1 MQIYLDNSAT
11 TMLSDAAKQKAL
23 EAMEKYGNPSSLHLI
38 GLEAE
43 RLISEARRNILTAL
57 GAKNKGVLVFT
68 SCGTE
73 ATSLA
78 LFGTAFAKERR
89 EANRILTT
97 DSEHPSVS
105 VAMERLEKSGFEVI
119 RIPTRRGVLDMAA
132 LEAALDKKIF
142 LASFMMVNNETG
154 AHYDVARA
162 FSMIKAKYP
171 SAITHC
177 DAIQGF
183 LKIPFTPER
192 IGADLVSIS
201 GHKVHAPKGVGALY
215 ISNDMIK
222 QKKIVPFLVGG
233 GQESGWRSGTE
244 NVIGIAAFG
253 GAVADIYPRL
263 SATIAHISSL
273 REYALEKL
281 SALNVTLNIP
291 EEKAAPHVINVTL
304 PHIKSETMLHYLSAK
319 GIFVSSGSACSS
331 HSSAPSSA
339 LIAFGLDA
347 HSADCSLRISLSEY
361 NTKEDID
368 ALTDALGDGIS
379 TLVKMKR

>member
-23 EAMEKYGNPSSLHLI
+23 EAMEKYGNPSSLHLV

-43 RLISEARRNILTAL
+43 KLISEARRSILTAL
-57 GAKNKGVLVFT
+57 GAKSKGVLVFT

-78 LFGTAFAKERR
+78 LFGSAFAKERR

-97 DSEHPSVS
+97 DSEHPSVAK
-105 VAMERLEKSGFEVI
+105 AMERLERSGFEVI
-119 RIPTRRGVLDMAA
+119 RIPTKGGVLDTAA

-171 SAITHC
+171 NAITHC

-253 GAVADIYPRL
+253 AAVADIYSRL
-263 SATIAHISSL
+263 SATVAHISEL

-281 SALNVTLNIP
+281 SALDVTLNVP
-291 EEKAAPHVINVTL
+291 AEKAAPHVINVTL

-331 HSSAPSSA
+331 HSSTPSSA

-361 NTKEDID
+361 NTKEDADTLIE
-368 ALTDALGDGIS
+368 ALSDGIS
-379 TLVKMKR
+379 TLVKIKR